1 MSGPNS
7 APEGRIAI
15 GARLSEGI
23 RHNAAALAIGGL
35 LLVGLL
41 LLPNLTP
48 PPETP
53 PPVDLAHGRIVAFMP
68 DLEDPTL
75 PDVIVE
81 VLEGP
86 LAGQLL
92 EGYLQGPAGQQVL
105 PDYRVGDE
113 VVVSLSEGPEFT
125 YVAVSDRYRVP
136 LFALV
141 IGLFAIGV
149 TLVGGWRGVRSL
161 LALALTLA
169 VVGKIV
175 VPLLLRGWDPVLLAV
190 VAGTVVTL
198 VTIFL
203 TEGVRLTSLAAVAG
217 TFAALALTAG
227 LAALVNGLA
236 GFTPYQGQEAAVF
249 LQSMGRADLDISG
262 LLLAAVIFG
271 ALGVLDDVTVTQA
284 AAVNELASAEPGA
297 TRLRLFMRAMNV
309 GRSHIAATVNTL
321 VLAYLGASLPLLVLF
336 ALGGADPLLIAS
348 GEIVAV
354 EVVRAV
360 VGSIGIVAAV
370 PFTTAIAVL
379 AVGSG
384 PWRAASAE
392 LRRERTRSRP
402 SGPSN

>member
-1 MSGPNS
+1 VRGSQGTLP
-7 APEGRIAI
+7 RRI
-15 GARLSEGI
+15 GARLVEGL
-23 RHNAAALAIGGL
+23 RRNAAALAIGTL
-35 LLVGLL
+35 LFVGLL

-53 PPVDLAHGRIVAFMP
+53 PPVDLAHGRIVAFAP
-68 DLEDPTL
+68 DLEDPSL
-75 PDVIVE
+75 PDVVVE

-86 LAGQLL
+86 L
-92 EGYLQGPAGQQVL
+92 EGELVEAYLQGPAGQQVL
-105 PDYRVGDE
+105 PEYRLGDE
-113 VVVSLSEGPEFT
+113 VVISLSSGPEET
-125 YVAVSDRYRVP
+125 YVAVSDRYRAP
-136 LFALV
+136 LFILV

-149 TLVGGWRGVRSL
+149 TVVGGWRGIRSL

-175 VPLLLRGWDPVLLAV
+175 VPLLLAGWDPVLLAV
-190 VAGTVVTL
+190 AAGTGVTL

-217 TFAALALTAG
+217 TFAALALTAT
-227 LAALVNGLA
+227 LAAIVNGLA
-236 GFTPYQGQEAAVF
+236 GFTEYQGQEAAVF
-249 LQSMGRADLDISG
+249 LQSMGRADLDITG

-284 AAVNELASAEPGA
+284 ATVHELAAAEPGA
-297 TRLRLFMRAMNV
+297 TRMGLFARAMNV

-360 VGSIGIVAAV
+360 VGSMGIVAAV
-370 PFTTAIAVL
+370 PLTTAIAVL
-379 AVGSG
+379 VAGSG
-384 PWRAASAE
+384 PWQAASDE
-392 LRRERTRSRP
+392 LRQART
-402 SGPSN
+402 SGRDTRG

>member
-1 MSGPNS
+1 MSRS
-7 APEGRIAI
+7 QVAPARRLGEQLAEGLR
-15 GARLSEGI
+15 R
-23 RHNAAALAIGGL
+23 NVVALIVGGL
-35 LLVGLL
+35 LLAGLL

-48 PPETP
+48 APETP

-68 DLEDPTL
+68 DLEDPAL
-75 PDVIVE
+75 PDVVVE
-81 VLEGP
+81 VLQGP
-86 LAGQLL
+86 LAGQQL

-113 VVVSLSEGPEFT
+113 VVVSLSEGPESTF
-125 YVAVSDRYRVP
+125 VAVSDRYRVP
-136 LFALV
+136 LFTLV
-141 IGLFAIGV
+141 IGLFAVGV
-149 TLVGGWRGVRSL
+149 MLVGGWRGVRSL

-169 VVGKIV
+169 VVGKVV
-175 VPLLLRGWDPVLLAV
+175 VPLLLRGWDPVMLAV
-190 VAGTVVTL
+190 VAGTAVTL
-198 VTIFL
+198 VTILL
-203 TEGVRLTSLAAVAG
+203 TEGLRMTSFAAVAG
-217 TFAALALTAG
+217 TFAALALTAT
-227 LAALVNGLA
+227 LAAVVSSLA
-236 GFTPYQGQEAAVF
+236 GFTEYQGQEAAVF
-249 LQSMGRADLDISG
+249 LQSMGRPDLDISG

-271 ALGVLDDVTVTQA
+271 AIGVLDDVTVTQA
-284 AAVNELASAEPGA
+284 AAVNELAGAEPGA
-297 TRLRLFMRAMNV
+297 TRMRLFVRAMNV

-384 PWRAASAE
+384 PWRTATAD
-392 LRRERTRSRP
+392 LRRERNRSRLP
-402 SGPSN
+402 SPPR